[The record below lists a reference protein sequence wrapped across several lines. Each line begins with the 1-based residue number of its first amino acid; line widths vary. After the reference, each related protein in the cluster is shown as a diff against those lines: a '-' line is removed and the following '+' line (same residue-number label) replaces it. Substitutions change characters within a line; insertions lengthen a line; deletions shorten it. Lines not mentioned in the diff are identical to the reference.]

1 VLLPALIAGSVA
13 AGCGDDEGA
22 DGDLDLPPQPLIP
35 SKPDY
40 ISQADGFCAFYES
53 RVEELG
59 RKRFGLNA
67 KDFRVLE
74 SGRIVFKPGR
84 RPPDAEVEEFVLN
97 TAVPNFRE
105 ELEELRSLTPPRG
118 DAQRVAAIYDA
129 VEAAVDRLEAD
140 PRSFA
145 DDAAVRRLFADVR
158 RIGRAYGLRE
168 CGL

>member
-1 VLLPALIAGSVA
+1 MGPVAL
-13 AGCGDDEGA
+13 GCGEEEDGGGDGA
-22 DGDLDLPPQPLIP
+22 VPPQALIP

-40 ISQADGFCAFYES
+40 VSQADGLCAFYES

-67 KDFRVLE
+67 KDFEVLE

-84 RPPDAEVEEFVLN
+84 RPPDAEVEEFVAN

-105 ELEELRSLTPPRG
+105 ELEEVRALTPPRG
-118 DAQRVAAIYDA
+118 DQRRVDAIYDA
-129 VEAAVDRLEAD
+129 VEGAVDRLEAD
-140 PRSFA
+140 PQSFV
-145 DDAAVRRLFADVR
+145 DDAAVSRLFAEAR

>member
-1 VLLPALIAGSVA
+1 MA
-13 AGCGDDEGA
+13 AGCGGDDGGDSGA
-22 DGDLDLPPQPLIP
+22 VTVATEALVP

-74 SGRIVFKPGR
+74 SGRIVFRPGH
-84 RPPDAEVEEFVLN
+84 RPPDAEIEEFVLN

-118 DAQRVAAIYDA
+118 DARKVATIYDSVA
-129 VEAAVDRLEAD
+129 AAVDQLEAN
-140 PRSFA
+140 PQSFA
-145 DDAAVRRLFADVR
+145 DDAAVSRLFADAR
-158 RIGRAYGLRE
+158 RVGRAYGLKE